1 MPTTL
6 LLSPRIFRPFY
17 GPALS
22 IPYEITPPSI
32 ARHNGVKAVLKLYL
46 NIFKLFYSLLAFSF
60 S

>member
-46 NIFKLFYSLLAFSF
+46 NIFKLFFAFSF
-60 S
+60 